1 MALMQR
7 NNGVWYADFRN
18 IGGGVLSCKTRD
30 HDAALVEHNRLEHA
44 VLLARTVS
52 QVVPHSVP
60 NSATI
65 GEAFARA
72 MRLHYRGK
80 KSERTVEFHRKA
92 LFLSV
97 PEATL
102 LSAMGIDHFE
112 KVVADQIAKG
122 NSLRTINRVMQT
134 TNRVLKLAVEWKML
148 DRAPKLPSFDE
159 PIGRIRVITPEEEA
173 VITDWCL
180 ANLPEMAE
188 FIVAMID
195 TGLRRGEIVNRS
207 LLVHD
212 RKRLMVSLK
221 DSKGK
226 IQRSV
231 PLTPRADEA
240 LAAWLAR
247 PALTVDQIEY
257 RWSKLRAA
265 CGFQEDREFVIHAL
279 RHTCCTRLVQQRMDT
294 ASVQKFMGHLDIKTT
309 LLYTHLDAEDLRP
322 LSHALARA
330 TVTASTPNCNVTV

>member
-7 NNGVWYADFRN
+7 NNGVWYADFRAL
-18 IGGGVLSCKTRD
+18 GGGMLSCKTRD
-30 HDAALVEHNRLEHA
+30 RDAALVEHNRLERG

-52 QVVPHSVP
+52 HVDPMLPTS
-60 NSATI
+60 SATI

-72 MRLHYRGK
+72 IRLHYRGK

-92 LFLSV
+92 LLRSI
-97 PEATL
+97 PESTL
-102 LSAMGIDHFE
+102 LSAIGIDDFE
-112 KVVADQIAKG
+112 RVVAEQQAKG

-134 TNRVLKLAVEWKML
+134 TNRVLKLAVDWKML
-148 DRAPKLPSFDE
+148 DKAPRLPSFDE
-159 PIGRIRVITPEEEA
+159 PIGRIRVITPEEERT
-173 VITDWCL
+173 ITDWCL

-195 TGLRRGEIVNRS
+195 TGLRRGEIVNRT

-212 RKRLMVSLK
+212 RKRTMVSLK

-226 IQRSV
+226 LQRSV

-240 LAAWLAR
+240 LTAWLAR

-265 CGFQEDREFVIHAL
+265 CGFQGDKEFVIHAL
-279 RHTCCTRLVQQRMDT
+279 RHTCCTRLIQQGMDT
-294 ASVQKFMGHLDIKTT
+294 ARVQLFMGHKDIKTT
-309 LLYTHLDAEDLRP
+309 LLYTHLSVEDLRP
-322 LSHALARA
+322 LSHALAQA
-330 TVTASTPNCNVTV
+330 TATANTPDCNVTV